1 MDYKYNYFIIRVN
14 SKLKISMMQKKSN
27 MIHHLNSSTI
37 TSYMIILFGNN
48 QKITFH
54 YLIKNK
60 IDFKI

>member
-37 TSYMIILFGNN
+37 TSYIHLNYYRIRRVEV
-48 QKITFH
+48 IE
-54 YLIKNK
+54 LIK
-60 IDFKI
+60 